1 MWLAFVHLLLEVY
14 CLYGIED
21 DKEYGDIPPFCKSGA
36 AQPGYYCMENSCP
49 FVAYTDAPFEIAY
62 AGESGE
68 VPDAD
73 SWIGFGGD
81 MEPDDADEGK
91 ITDLKKLWEDICKQ
105 KVQEAYKEYM
115 RKSGIEK

>member
-1 MWLAFVHLLLEVY
+1 MRTIEINNYILNHYILLRYSGRFQLLLEVY

-36 AQPGYYCMENSCP
+36 EQPGYCCMENSCP

-62 AGESGE
+62 AGESGG
-68 VPDAD
+68 VPNAD

-81 MEPDDADEGK
+81 MEPDDADEGR
-91 ITDLKKLWEDICKQ
+91 ITDLKKLWEDI
-105 KVQEAYKEYM
+105 
-115 RKSGIEK
+115 